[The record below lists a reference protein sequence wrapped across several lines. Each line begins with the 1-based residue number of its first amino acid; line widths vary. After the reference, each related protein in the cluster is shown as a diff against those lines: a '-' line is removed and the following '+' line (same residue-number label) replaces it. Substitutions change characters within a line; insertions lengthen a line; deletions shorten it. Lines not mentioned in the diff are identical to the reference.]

1 MRVRPII
8 DPSLDGRGCTFMEK
22 TLADANIA
30 SLRANVAKYREIAER
45 RQTLG
50 HVMVAKQLM
59 EFVVDLE
66 ARVAALEILA
76 KSKT

>member
-1 MRVRPII
+1 
-8 DPSLDGRGCTFMEK
+8 MEK
-22 TLADANIA
+22 TLADIAANIA
-30 SLRANVAKYREIAER
+30 SLSANVAKYREIAER
-45 RQTLG
+45 RKTLG
-50 HVMVAKQLM
+50 DIMVAKQLM

>member
-1 MRVRPII
+1 
-8 DPSLDGRGCTFMEK
+8 MER
-22 TLADANIA
+22 TLADIEANIA

-45 RQTLG
+45 RKTLG